1 MNDLTVNNALIVGAG
16 VMGHSIAQVFA
27 QNGTET
33 SLVDIDEKSL
43 DRARV
48 LVKNNLETLAE
59 YGKIK
64 SADIPDIIK
73 RIQFTKDLPAACKR
87 ADFVIEAVHEVPAT
101 KKSIFSIL
109 SRNCRE
115 DAILASN
122 TSGLDIFSIV
132 DVSKPERLI
141 ITHWFA
147 PPHII
152 PLVEVVP
159 GKATSSVTTEFTAR
173 LMKKLGKT
181 TVVMKE
187 FIRSFLVNRL
197 QDSMGAAMWEIL
209 QKGWATPAEL
219 DLAVKCVLGVRT
231 PITGIVQKLDFT
243 GLDLVNDIIHGYGV
257 TNPYVEDMVKEGR
270 LGAKTG
276 KGFFDYGNQ
285 TEAEILK
292 KRDLKYLRLLDC
304 LTELDAFEPL

>member
-1 MNDLTVNNALIVGAG
+1 MKDLNIHKALVVGAG

-27 QNGTET
+27 QGGIAT
-33 SLVDIDEKSL
+33 SLVDVDEKSL

-48 LVKNNLETLAE
+48 LIKNNLETLAE
-59 YGKIK
+59 YGKIT
-64 SADIPDIIK
+64 SAGIPGIMQNICYE
-73 RIQFTKDLPAACKR
+73 KDLATACKD
-87 ADFVIEAVHEVPAT
+87 ADFVIEAVNEVPAT
-101 KKSIFSIL
+101 KKKIFTIL
-109 SRNCRE
+109 SQNCSE

-122 TSGLDIFSIV
+122 TSGLDIYTIV
-132 DVSKPERLI
+132 EINKPERLI

-159 GKATSSVTTEFTAR
+159 GKATSRETIEFTAA

-187 FIRSFLVNRL
+187 FVRSFLVNRL
-197 QDSMGAAMWEIL
+197 QDSMGAAVWEIL
-209 QKGWATPAEL
+209 QNGWSTPAEL

-231 PITGIVQKLDFT
+231 PITGVVQRLDLT
-243 GLDLVNDIIHGYGV
+243 GMDLVNDIIHGYGV
-257 TNPYVEDMVKEGR
+257 TNPYVEKMVAEGR

-292 KRDLKYLRLLDC
+292 KRDLKYLKLLDC
-304 LTELDAFEPL
+304 LTELNAFEPL